1 MSACAPE
8 CLSANLDELPSV
20 LDAEQVA
27 RVLRVRPAR
36 VRELSQN
43 GELSRLAYTRVY
55 LFSSDE
61 VRAFERAGTEIHR
74 GRCSRF
80 RS

>member
-61 VRAFERAGTEIHR
+61 VRAFLARQTAKAEKNAQGKA
-74 GRCSRF
+74 S
-80 RS
+80 